1 MQNTVDRLEDKIR
14 NAALDNAQR
23 EELLKLTGSLRDE
36 FGQLTDGDKETAE
49 SIAGFAHAAAHE
61 ALRQR
66 GNPKL
71 QKLASD
77 GLLSSVED
85 FEDTHPRLVEI
96 VNGFCTMLS
105 NIGI

>member
-1 MQNTVDRLEDKIR
+1 MQNTVDRLEAKIR
-14 NAALDNAQR
+14 NAQLDAAQR

-36 FGQLTDGDKETAE
+36 VVQLADGDSETAE
-49 SIAGFAHAAAHE
+49 SITGFAHAAAHE

-85 FEDTHPRLVEI
+85 FQDTHPRLVEV
-96 VNGFCTMLS
+96 VNGFCTMLA